1 MNAQQIRTIV
11 RRSALVIV
19 LMIAAGAV
27 SAFAVTRV
35 IHKQYQSVG
44 TVNVIAPS
52 QQTNAAALGL
62 QATQI
67 IDTTAALMTQ
77 PPLLAQVASQVGIP
91 PGTDLSK
98 EVTAVPY
105 LDTSL
110 INVTVTDPDPNRAAK
125 IANRLMGDFVTEVKS
140 QNSNQIQADTS
151 QLAAL
156 QSTLKTQIADDQAAL
171 ASARANH
178 SDTTSLQT
186 QLADDQNSLATVT
199 SQYDSLIS
207 TEAQGQET
215 VKVVTLATVNGLPV
229 SPSLRLN
236 LSLGAF
242 AGLLIGIGVAVLMQ
256 YLDQGLRN
264 EEDVRRHL
272 GLPTFAVIP
281 SYSAADVQAH
291 NRRATAAGEAFRRL
305 RTSIMFASLEH
316 PALSLVITSA
326 RAGEGKTRTS
336 ANLAGVIAAA
346 GTRVLL
352 VDGDMRR
359 PSMHK
364 LFHAPIQPGM
374 SELLMRVATSG
385 TPREL
390 GKALMAAFNQ
400 TDYPNLSLLTAGTIP
415 PNPAELLASRA
426 ARDTLRWLEHQFD
439 MVIIDTPPVE
449 AVTDATALAADGS
462 ATLIVVDP
470 RTTDARRLRAT
481 VERLTGLGA
490 TVIGIVLNKSRRLPS
505 EGDYYYYYDATDDGS
520 APAPPAV
527 VGAEPASDRAGTWVP
542 VA

>member
-1 MNAQQIRTIV
+1 MNVQQIRRIV
-11 RRSALVIV
+11 RRSAVVIV
-19 LMIAAGAV
+19 LMVVVGAA

-77 PPLLAQVASQVGIP
+77 PPLLAHVASQVRVP

-98 EVTAVPY
+98 EVTAIPY

-110 INVTVTDPDPNRAAK
+110 ITVTVTDPDPNRAAK
-125 IANRLMGDFVTEVKS
+125 IANTLMSDFAADVKS
-140 QNSNQIQADTS
+140 QNSAQIKTDTS
-151 QLAAL
+151 QLALL
-156 QSTLKTQIADDQAAL
+156 QSTLETQIADDQAAL

-186 QLADDQNSLATVT
+186 QLANDQNDLATVT
-199 SQYDSLIS
+199 SQYDTLIS
-207 TEAQGQET
+207 SEEQGQET
-215 VKVVTLATVNGLPV
+215 VTVVTLASVNGLPV

-242 AGLLIGIGVAVLMQ
+242 AGLLVGIGVAVLMQ

-291 NRRATAAGEAFRRL
+291 NRRAMAAGEAFRRL

-346 GTRVLL
+346 DARSAH
-352 VDGDMRR
+352 RR
-359 PSMHK
+359 RYAPTQ
-364 LFHAPIQPGM
+364 HAQA
-374 SELLMRVATSG
+374 V
-385 TPREL
+385 PRADSARHVGIAHARCHQRDAART

-400 TDYPNLSLLTAGTIP
+400 TDHPNLSLLTAGTIP

-449 AVTDATALAADGS
+449 AVTDATALAADAS
-462 ATLIVVDP
+462 ATVLVVDG
-470 RTTDARRLRAT
+470 RSTDARRLRAT
-481 VERLTGLGA
+481 VDRLTGLGA
-490 TVIGIVLNKSRRLPS
+490 TVIGIVLNKSRQLPN
-505 EGDYYYYYDATDDGS
+505 EGDYYYYYDSADDGS
-520 APAPPAV
+520 APAAPAAA
-527 VGAEPASDRAGTWVP
+527 GAAPVTDRGGTWVP